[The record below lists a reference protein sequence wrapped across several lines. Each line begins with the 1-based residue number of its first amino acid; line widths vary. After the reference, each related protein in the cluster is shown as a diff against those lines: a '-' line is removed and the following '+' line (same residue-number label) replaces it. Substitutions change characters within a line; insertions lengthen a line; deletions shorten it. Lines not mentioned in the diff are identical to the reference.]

1 MSVRTSSR
9 KSTASGRSRKTALKS
24 FTGAKSKSSKDDS
37 TDDDIRDLVPKGL
50 AGAYVSSKLHEKKVR
65 EAGLTP
71 PGDFKGE
78 MPELPDDIDAVDH
91 SVLSNLIMSFQN
103 ALSTATWQAS
113 MRYIEHDIYEEIA
126 EYLENRA
133 LLSSTESNDTKR
145 KADAKTDDKVVR
157 FSSLSKEAYR
167 DYVRFRDLGKTIEGK
182 IKVLSRVGGFK
193 DDENDASDRNAKPKM
208 SRGASRRRS
217 RDD

>member
-1 MSVRTSSR
+1 MPARTRTRSS
-9 KSTASGRSRKTALKS
+9 ASGRSRKTALKS
-24 FTGAKSKSSKDDS
+24 FSGAKSKPDKGN
-37 TDDDIRDLVPKGL
+37 TGDIDVTDLVPKGL
-50 AGAYVSSKLHEKKVR
+50 AHAFVSSKLHEKKVR

-71 PGDFKGE
+71 PSDFEGE

-91 SVLSNLIMSFQN
+91 SELSNLILSFQN

-113 MRYIEHDIYEEIA
+113 MKYIEADIYEEIA

-145 KADAKTDDKVVR
+145 KADAKTDDKVVA
-157 FSSLSKEAYR
+157 FSSLGKEAYR

-193 DDENDASDRNAKPKM
+193 DDEHEASDRNARPKM
-208 SRGASRRRS
+208 SRGASKRRS
-217 RDD
+217 RD